1 MSLLLNGAKTMT
13 IAGTEM
19 QCLEIY
25 TGEAYTLPLTFSYA
39 NGNAANALVPNA
51 WALATSAKFYDV
63 DNVTYPNENE
73 IVLGNITL
81 DTPQPSTGAGT
92 YSPNLIA
99 AFTNAAAGTGYL
111 YIPAT
116 LTGGSG
122 SPNPTPTVALA
133 NSGANSTLVIVTL
146 QISKQSQANSSLA
159 EINKEPLGFIVR
171 YQ

>member
-25 TGEAYTLPLTFSYA
+25 TGEAYTLPLNFTYS
-39 NGNAANALVPNA
+39 NGNPANALTPNA
-51 WALATSAKFYDV
+51 WALATSAKFYSV
-63 DNVTYPNENE
+63 DTVTYPNPDEV
-73 IVLGNITL
+73 VLGNLTL
-81 DTPQPSTGAGT
+81 NTTQPSTGAGT

-111 YIPAT
+111 YIPAG
-116 LTGGSG
+116 LTGNTG
-122 SPNPTPTVALA
+122 SPNPTPTIALA

-146 QISKQSQANSSLA
+146 QISKQSGSNASLA
-159 EINKEPLGFIVR
+159 EINKEPLGFIIR

>member
-25 TGEAYTLPLTFSYA
+25 TGEAYTLPLNFTYA
-39 NGNAANALVPNA
+39 NGAPANALVPNA
-51 WALATSAKFYDV
+51 WALSTSAKFYNV
-63 DNVTYPNENE
+63 DTVAYPNEDE
-73 IVLGNITL
+73 VVLGNITL
-81 DTPQPSTGAGT
+81 LAPQPSTGAGT
-92 YSPNLIA
+92 YSTNLIS
-99 AFTNAAAGTGYL
+99 AFSNAAAGQGYM

-116 LTGGSG
+116 LTGGTG
-122 SPNPTPTVALA
+122 SPNPTPTIGLA
-133 NSGANSTLVIVTL
+133 NNTANSTLVIVTL